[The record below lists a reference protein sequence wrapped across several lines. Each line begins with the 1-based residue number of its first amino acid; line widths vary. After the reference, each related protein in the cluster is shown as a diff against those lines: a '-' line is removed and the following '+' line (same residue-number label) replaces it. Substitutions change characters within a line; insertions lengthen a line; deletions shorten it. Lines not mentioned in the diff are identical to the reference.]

1 MASSKIKF
9 NRKNTIQL
17 TLLLIGIF
25 FIFFTYFGTQ
35 KKENLSKDIKVVEES
50 SKKFNES
57 IDEDLNKFEDV
68 EYKGIDANGNRFVI
82 WSNYAEFST
91 DKPEIINMTDIIC
104 NFYFKDGTTLRIISD
119 YGIYNNITNDM
130 EFNENVKM
138 NYLENV
144 LFSQRVNFTNIKNEL
159 IVEGNVITE
168 GPDGKLRADRLDFD
182 LNSKKLKISMYNNE
196 KVNIKVNLQWKK
208 TLELLNSKKIS
219 LLYK

>member
-1 MASSKIKF
+1 MASSKNKL
-9 NRKNTIQL
+9 NKKNTIQL

-25 FIFFTYFGTQ
+25 FIFFTYFGNQ
-35 KKENLSKDIKVVEES
+35 KKEDISQDIQVVEEDP
-50 SKKFNES
+50 KKLSENV
-57 IDEDLNKFEDV
+57 DEGLNKFEDV
-68 EYKGIDANGNRFVI
+68 EYKGVDLNGNRFVI
-82 WSNYAEFST
+82 GSSYAEFSA
-91 DKPEIINMTDIIC
+91 DRPEIINMTNITC

-182 LNSKKLKISMYNNE
+182 LNTKKLKISMYNNE
-196 KVNIKVNLQWKK
+196 KVNIKVNLQ
-208 TLELLNSKKIS
+208 
-219 LLYK
+219 

>member
-57 IDEDLNKFEDV
+57 VDEDLIKFEDV
-68 EYKGIDANGNRFVI
+68 EYKSIDANGNRFVI
-82 WSNYAEFST
+82 GSNYAEFST

-196 KVNIKVNLQWKK
+196 KVNIKVNLQ
-208 TLELLNSKKIS
+208 
-219 LLYK
+219 